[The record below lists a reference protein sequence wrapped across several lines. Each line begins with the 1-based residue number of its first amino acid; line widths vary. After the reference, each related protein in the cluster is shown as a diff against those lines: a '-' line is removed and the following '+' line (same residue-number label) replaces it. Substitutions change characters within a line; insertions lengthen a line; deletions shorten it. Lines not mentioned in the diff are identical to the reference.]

1 MQWSGLWLILAL
13 MVVILGVFF
22 VIRSLRRNNLVLE
35 SEALGVKPNMDYQ
48 LFQEM
53 KGNCRLELRVQI
65 KSRA

>member
-1 MQWSGLWLILAL
+1 MEWSLVNFSVDGCDFGRI
-13 MVVILGVFF
+13 F

-65 KSRA
+65 KK